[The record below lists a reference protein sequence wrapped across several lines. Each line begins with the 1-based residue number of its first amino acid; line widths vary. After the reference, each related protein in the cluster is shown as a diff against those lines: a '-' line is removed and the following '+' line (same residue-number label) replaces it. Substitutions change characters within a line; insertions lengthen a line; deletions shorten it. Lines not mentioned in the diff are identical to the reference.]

1 MKTKLFTLLTGILL
15 LTIANAQ
22 TKLHEVG
29 FAFQGYAV
37 NTEGKA
43 LSNEDVLVSF
53 TIYSTTTN
61 TTTTSY
67 TQVDNLTTDVFGVF
81 TAIVGS
87 KNPTGFKAI
96 DYSVLQNLKVEIKK
110 KLSITPYITIHN
122 GQMLSV
128 PYAQYA
134 NIANLADSAHKAHT
148 SITAILADS
157 AHKAHTAIT
166 AILADSAHKAHTS
179 ITAILADS
187 AHKAH
192 IAITAITAIRAILA
206 DSAHKAH
213 TSITSITAILAD
225 SAHKAHTAITAN
237 NAVPIGTIISFAGN
251 AGTTVPDGWLI
262 CDGKEYSIAA
272 YTDLYSVVLDYWRT
286 STSTSTFY
294 VPDLRNKFLMGK
306 SDSRII
312 GDYEDQGA
320 GDKNYIAV
328 TPTDLP
334 GLVPLANNSLTN
346 DLRPANFAVY
356 YLIKYK

>member
-134 NIANLADSAHKAHT
+134 NIANLADSAHNAHT
-148 SITAILADS
+148 S
-157 AHKAHTAIT
+157 IT

-213 TSITSITAILAD
+213 TAITSIRAILAD

-272 YTDLYSVVLDYWRT
+272 YTDLYNVVLDYWRT

-294 VPDLRNKFLMGK
+294 VPDLRNKFLLGK
-306 SDSRII
+306 SDARII